1 MTVNCDI
8 FTLFIDWENMMPMK
22 EGEKTG
28 INSGLKEEKCM
39 LEKRTS
45 SEKYKGKKG
54 KKRTYISQL
63 LAES

>member
-1 MTVNCDI
+1 
-8 FTLFIDWENMMPMK
+8 MPLK

-28 INSGLKEEKCM
+28 MNSGLKEEKWM

-45 SEKYKGKKG
+45 SEKYKGKKV